1 MTDNTPAATRSMLVR
16 DLRALGVEPGRTVML
31 HVSVKA
37 IGWVVGG
44 PDVVIQSLL
53 DVLTPEGT
61 LMMYVSWEDSPY
73 EMARLSEEYRQ
84 AYLEEC
90 PPFDPR
96 RSRANTGWSI
106 LTEYLRTWPGACRS
120 DHPDASFAAVGKLA
134 EWITADHP
142 LQYGYGPGSPMAK
155 LVEAE
160 GQVLLLGSPL
170 QGLSLIHYS
179 EHMAR
184 VPDKPVY
191 RYRMPVLEDGKRVWV
206 DIEEFDT
213 ERLIG
218 GDSGKDYFKSIPRE
232 ALAAGHGREGKVG
245 AAQSYLFNA
254 APLSAFGVE
263 WLERAFGERST

>member
-1 MTDNTPAATRSMLVR
+1 MGDETPPATRSMLVR
-16 DLRALGVEPGRTVML
+16 DLRELGVGAGGTVML

-53 DVLTPEGT
+53 DVLTPNGT

-73 EMARLSEEYRQ
+73 EMGQLSEELQQ

-90 PPFDPR
+90 PPFDPQ
-96 RSRANTGWSI
+96 RSRAFTDWSI

-134 EWITADHP
+134 EWITANHP
-142 LQYGYGPGSPMAK
+142 LQYGYGPGSPLAK

-170 QGLSLIHYS
+170 HSLSLLHHS
-179 EHMAR
+179 EHMAD
-184 VPDKPVY
+184 VPGKHVL
-191 RYRMPVLEDGKRVWV
+191 RYGMPVLKDGERVWV

-213 ERLIG
+213 DRLIG
-218 GDSGKDYFKSIPRE
+218 EDSGPDYFKAIPRE
-232 ALAAGHGREGKVG
+232 YLASARGREGKVC
-245 AAQSYLFNA
+245 AAPSYLFDA
-254 APLSAFGVE
+254 APLNAFAIE
-263 WLERAFGERST
+263 WLERSFGRRPT